1 MLYHFLSLKR
11 SNHIYMKNGH
21 QLLILSQQLHLE
33 RNEMLYKGLIE
44 HGKKLLKSILE
55 LSFTHKT
62 FGDIFSSIGAR
73 EPQPKANESFTKFG
87 DSHRHIDKS
96 ASGTVSSFRSNLR
109 F

>member
-1 MLYHFLSLKR
+1 MVSSF
-11 SNHIYMKNGH
+11 
-21 QLLILSQQLHLE
+21 LLIELIEINILFNQDGLIKRLDDLE

-44 HGKKLLKSILE
+44 HCKKLLKSIME

-73 EPQPKANESFTKFG
+73 EPQPKASESFSKFG
-87 DSHRHIDKS
+87 DSHRQKDKS
-96 ASGTVSSFRSNLR
+96 ASGTVSPVRSILR

>member
-1 MLYHFLSLKR
+1 MVSSF
-11 SNHIYMKNGH
+11 
-21 QLLILSQQLHLE
+21 LLIELIEINILFNQDGLIKRLDDLE

-44 HGKKLLKSILE
+44 HCKKLLKSIME

-73 EPQPKANESFTKFG
+73 EPQPKASESFSKFD
-87 DSHRHIDKS
+87 DSHTKIDKS
-96 ASGTVSSFRSNLR
+96 ASGTVSPVRSNLR